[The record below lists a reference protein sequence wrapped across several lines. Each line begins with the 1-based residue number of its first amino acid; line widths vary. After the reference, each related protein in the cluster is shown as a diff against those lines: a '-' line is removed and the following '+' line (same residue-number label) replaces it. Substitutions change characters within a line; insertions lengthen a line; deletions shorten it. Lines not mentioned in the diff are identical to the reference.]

1 MGRTNGDDG
10 DIDDEEHLHSRVVR
24 VLRMLTR
31 WVASCQQSVGVL
43 QGRSQHSAGC
53 SAELH
58 TSWQLHACAHHEG
71 VADGLVAAQQHR
83 QDDQHAEEGE
93 DAKCGGD
100 LAQNLW

>member
-1 MGRTNGDDG
+1 
-10 DIDDEEHLHSRVVR
+10 
-24 VLRMLTR
+24 MLTR
-31 WVASCQQSVGVL
+31 WVASCQQECRRIQFLFIEIAGV
-43 QGRSQHSAGC
+43 

-58 TSWQLHACAHHEG
+58 MSWQLCACAHHEG